1 MWFGRTNQMPRSH
14 RRPAGFTLIELLV
27 SLAILAVL
35 AVLVLPVAQLEV
47 QRTREKDLR
56 LALREIRSGIDAYKQ
71 AYDSGRM
78 VRSVGDSGYPA
89 TLEMLVDGVEDA
101 RDPEKHKIYFMRR
114 IPRDPIVHDST
125 LSDAQTWGKR
135 SYDSEP
141 DAPAEGRD
149 VFDVYSRSSTVGL
162 NGIPYNRW

>member
-1 MWFGRTNQMPRSH
+1 MTSSLRRTT
-14 RRPAGFTLIELLV
+14 GFTLIELLV

-35 AVLVLPVAQLEV
+35 AMLVLPVAQLEV

-56 LALREIRSGIDAYKQ
+56 LALREIRNGIDAYKL
-71 AYDSGRM
+71 AYDGGRM
-78 VRSVGDSGYPA
+78 LRSVGESGYPA
-89 TLEMLVDGVEDA
+89 TLEAMVDGVEDA

-114 IPRDPIVHDST
+114 IPRDPMVRDPA
-125 LSDAQTWGKR
+125 LSDAETWGKR

-149 VFDVYSRSSTVGL
+149 VFDVYSRSTTMGL